1 MEVCLSRSFPK
12 EILEVIRTSG
22 LHKPG
27 HSAFVLDFSGIPAT
41 RNLAV
46 FSAFIRYVE
55 DACMARGRASL
66 LSRYAISLLVPHDRR
81 QKMIEFIEELNCFL
95 LSRRYG
101 GMDIRLFDLDNETP
115 QFALLCI
122 EYLRS
127 SQLEAVQEALDFHT
141 ESPESVSK
149 LGELI
154 ELERVVGQADMSMH
168 VRFQSI
174 WCLEP
179 NVTPSL
185 YGEEMWVSMAAMEEI
200 TGKSILRDPWMFSRF
215 TELLDNRV
223 LSHITKERSTPRG
236 RQFLNLNPVAA
247 VSVNFD
253 RMIKTLPMTQIRQL
267 IIEFALP
274 VWRSNAKV
282 AVSILRRFERYGI
295 GLALDAIPIHGLAE
309 MSAEELDVAR
319 FLKIY
324 VATAKPDMITSSLAG
339 MPQHVLDRAVLCRCE
354 TSDQIEA
361 GVQAGVRY
369 FQGYGLPE
377 FLDKPDQ
384 VERVL
389 GLGTAN
395 NLARLQMGGRR

>member
-1 MEVCLSRSFPK
+1 MSRSFSN
-12 EILEVIRTSG
+12 EILEIIRKSG

-27 HSAFVLDFSGIPAT
+27 HSAFVLDFSGIPAA
-41 RNLAV
+41 RNLTV
-46 FSAFIRYVE
+46 FCAFIRYVE
-55 DACMARGRASL
+55 DACISQTRASL
-66 LSRYAISLLVPHDRR
+66 LSRYAISVLVPHDHR
-81 QKMIEFIEELNCFL
+81 QKMLEFVEGLNFFL

-115 QFALLCI
+115 QFALLCV

-127 SQLEAVQEALDFHT
+127 SPLATVQEFLDFHT

-179 NVTPSL
+179 KIAPSL

-200 TGKSILRDPWMFSRF
+200 TGKSILRDHWMFSRF
-215 TELLDNRV
+215 TELLDSRV

-247 VSVNFD
+247 VSANFD
-253 RMIKTLPMTQIRQL
+253 RMIKTLPMLQIRQL
-267 IIEFALP
+267 IVEFALP
-274 VWRSNAKV
+274 VWRGNAEV
-282 AVSILRRFERYGI
+282 AASILKRFEHYGI

-309 MSAEELDVAR
+309 MSVAELDIAR

-324 VATAKPDMITSSLAG
+324 VATAEPDVITSSLEG
-339 MPQHVLDRAVLCRCE
+339 LPKDVLDRVVLCRCE
-354 TSDQIEA
+354 TGDQIEA
-361 GVQAGVRY
+361 GVQAGARY

-395 NLARLQMGGRR
+395 DLARLQIGGRH